1 MKKQHEKYWLII
13 VLLVS
18 AFAFTGNAQKATK
31 IIKDSTNNKHLPSDY
46 YESMPSFH
54 GGDAKLMNYI
64 KKNINYP
71 LEDKVK
77 GIEGKVIVRF
87 TVTKTGKIK
96 DVTILRGISKQIDEE
111 AIRIATTL
119 PDFIPGTLA
128 KGKPAD
134 IEYTL
139 PIVFKI
145 EPTNNVY
152 EVVEKMPQ
160 FPGGDGALS
169 KAIEKNIIYPR
180 FEFEG
185 FYGGKVIV
193 KFIITKKG
201 KISNAKILK
210 SLDPFYDKKAIRTI
224 KLLPKWIPGEH
235 DGKKVNV
242 YYTLP
247 VIFRLQE

>member
-13 VLLVS
+13 VLLAS
-18 AFAFTGNAQKATK
+18 AFTFTCNAQKDSK

-71 LEDKVK
+71 LEDKAK

-111 AIRIATTL
+111 AIRVVNAL

-160 FPGGDGALS
+160 YPGGIEALMTFVANS
-169 KAIEKNIIYPR
+169 INYPPN
-180 FEFEG
+180 G
-185 FYGGKVIV
+185 DLVGKTVV
-193 KFIITKKG
+193 KFTI
-201 KISNAKILK
+201 AKDGFINNIKVLQ
-210 SLDPFYDKKAIRTI
+210 SFDPIYDKEAIRVI
-224 KLLPKWIPGEH
+224 NLLPKWIPGEH
-235 DGKKVNV
+235 NGKKVNV

-247 VIFRLQE
+247 VIFRLQK

>member
-13 VLLVS
+13 VLLAS
-18 AFAFTGNAQKATK
+18 AFSVTCNAQKATR
-31 IIKDSTNNKHLPSDY
+31 IIRDSTNNEHLPSDY
-46 YESMPSFH
+46 YESMPSFP

-71 LEDKVK
+71 LEDKAK

-87 TVTKTGKIK
+87 TVTKTGKVK
-96 DVTILRGISKQIDEE
+96 DARVLRGLSKQIDEE
-111 AIRIATTL
+111 AIRIVNTL
-119 PDFIPGTLA
+119 PNFIPGTLA

-160 FPGGDGALS
+160 FPGGDGALMTFVANS
-169 KAIEKNIIYPR
+169 INYPPD
-180 FEFEG
+180 G
-185 FYGGKVIV
+185 DLVGKTVI
-193 KFIITKKG
+193 KFIITKDGFINNIKVLQ
-201 KISNAKILK
+201 SF
-210 SLDPFYDKKAIRTI
+210 DPICDKEAIRVI
-224 KLLPKWIPGEH
+224 NLLPKWIPGEH
-235 DGKKVNV
+235 NGKKVNV

-247 VIFRLQE
+247 VIFRLQQ